1 MITKEKIQ
9 EIIYISMD
17 EIKDMI
23 NDDEGKFKKNPETV
37 LYGAESSLDSMATV
51 ALIINIEQKFN
62 EEFNK
67 EITIASEKAVSAKN
81 SPFKNISS
89 LTDYIFEISKDWIKM
104 KNHTKPVTI
113 ITGTRKGIGKY
124 LVEYYHDLGH
134 IIIGCSRGESS
145 IQLPNYEHY
154 RLDVADEKLVT
165 KMVRDVK
172 LKHGKIDNLINN
184 AGIASMNHFL
194 LTPLNTVNNIF
205 NTNVVG
211 TILFTREVAKIMAT
225 KKNGRIINFSTVAV
239 PLNLEGE
246 AIYAS
251 SKAAIVSLTKILAK
265 ELASFN
271 ITVNA
276 IGPTPIE
283 TDLIKNIPQ
292 NKIDDL
298 LKKQAINRFGN
309 FKDVHNVIDFFLKKE
324 SDFVTGQIVY
334 LGGL

>member
-1 MITKEKIQ
+1 
-9 EIIYISMD
+9 
-17 EIKDMI
+17 
-23 NDDEGKFKKNPETV
+23 
-37 LYGAESSLDSMATV
+37 MA
-51 ALIINIEQKFN
+51 A
-62 EEFNK
+62 
-67 EITIASEKAVSAKN
+67 
-81 SPFKNISS
+81 
-89 LTDYIFEISKDWIKM
+89 
-104 KNHTKPVTI
+104 
-113 ITGTRKGIGKY
+113 
-124 LVEYYHDLGH
+124 
-134 IIIGCSRGESS
+134 
-145 IQLPNYEHY
+145 
-154 RLDVADEKLVT
+154 
-165 KMVRDVK
+165 
-172 LKHGKIDNLINN
+172 
-184 AGIASMNHFL
+184 
-194 LTPLNTVNNIF
+194 
-205 NTNVVG
+205 
-211 TILFTREVAKIMAT
+211 